1 MPNWE
6 FWWKLFCS
14 LSGAMDEFSCLLA
27 PWWLH
32 LLLLGMHFV
41 FQKHKL
47 KRGCLF
53 LLENPTQRP
62 LWHLRCPCHSSRG
75 GARGALCSALHPTAT
90 MRHFTFCSLRSQCQH
105 FHHIWFQSR
114 LGVSCHKQ
122 WPGTSSDLTTF
133 FTFHWGPCQT
143 LAAATPLKMPL
154 AQDKCGYNLVINN
167 GDNFHC
173 LSITGE
179 TQRPRMTF

>member
-14 LSGAMDEFSCLLA
+14 LSGATDEFSCLLA

-41 FQKHKL
+41 FQEHKL

-75 GARGALCSALHPTAT
+75 GARGALMLGAAPNTT
-90 MRHFTFCSLRSQCQH
+90 TRHFTFCSLRSQWQH
-105 FHHIWFQSR
+105 FHRIWFQSR
-114 LGVSCHKQ
+114 LGVSCHK
-122 WPGTSSDLTTF
+122 WRPDIALNSDNILHVSLRSVPNPGYRNTPVDA
-133 FTFHWGPCQT
+133 PC
-143 LAAATPLKMPL
+143 P
-154 AQDKCGYNLVINN
+154 G
-167 GDNFHC
+167 
-173 LSITGE
+173 
-179 TQRPRMTF
+179 